1 MRFFPVGRRVV
12 FYVFLE
18 ANVRKTKV
26 VSKGGN
32 LFRLFYMICKILDRL
47 FLYHIFIFSSGSAR
61 GAARKRCRYPHTGD
75 ACHAVSI
82 PAVVVHHFTSS

>member
-18 ANVRKTKV
+18 ANERKTK

-32 LFRLFYMICKILDRL
+32 LG
-47 FLYHIFIFSSGSAR
+47 FLH
-61 GAARKRCRYPHTGD
+61 D
-75 ACHAVSI
+75 L
-82 PAVVVHHFTSS
+82 